1 LQVGAVI
8 VRDDRVVIATGY
20 NGMVQ
25 HPQPNEDANNDRYFS
40 WDKNAT
46 DPLNNKNFYGTVHV
60 R

>member
-1 LQVGAVI
+1 